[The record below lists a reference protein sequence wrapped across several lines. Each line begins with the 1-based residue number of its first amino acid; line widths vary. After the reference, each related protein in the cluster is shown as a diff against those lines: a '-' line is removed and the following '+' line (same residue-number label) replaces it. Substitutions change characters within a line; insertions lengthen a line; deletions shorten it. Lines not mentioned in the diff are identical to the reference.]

1 MRLLA
6 LSIKISSLVM
16 GFMVFGSVTYA
27 QVNEAD
33 SVQNTVKEKKDPRS
47 IGERIYFGGNI
58 GFSFGT
64 YTRVSLNPLI
74 GYKFTPKFSGGM
86 AFGYE
91 YVVDKRL
98 PQTYQ
103 THNFGLSFFTRY
115 RIVPQLYAHA
125 EYAWINYELFNSI
138 GESSRETV
146 PFFFVGGGYSQAIGN
161 RTWLN
166 MQVLFDALQDVRSPY
181 KNWDPYITVGVGV
194 GF

>member
-1 MRLLA
+1 MKLIY
-6 LSIKISSLVM
+6 SGIKISILLI
-16 GFMVFGSVTYA
+16 GLIVFGTDGFA
-27 QVNEAD
+27 QVSEAD
-33 SVQNTVKEKKDPRS
+33 SVQSPVKEKKDPRP

-58 GFSFGT
+58 GFSFGN
-64 YTRVSLNPLI
+64 YTRISVNPLI
-74 GYKFTPKFSGGM
+74 GYKFTPKFSGGVT
-86 AFGYE
+86 FGYE
-91 YVVDKRL
+91 YVRDKRY
-98 PQTYQ
+98 PKTYE
-103 THNFGLSFFTRY
+103 TNNYGMSLFTRY

-146 PFFFVGGGYSQAIGN
+146 PFFFVGGGYSQPLGG

-166 MQVLFDALQDVRSPY
+166 LQVLFDVLQDERSPY